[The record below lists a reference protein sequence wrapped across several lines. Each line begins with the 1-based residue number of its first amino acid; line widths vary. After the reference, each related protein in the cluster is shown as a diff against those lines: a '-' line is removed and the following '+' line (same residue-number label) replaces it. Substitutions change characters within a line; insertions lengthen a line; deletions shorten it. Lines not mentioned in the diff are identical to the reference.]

1 MKNIESAKR
10 IIQWVLAAVGASI
23 CAGAALVVWQS
34 QPYGAWPF
42 PALYLIEIV
51 ALGMAGFI
59 GLISSFRGAARWGSV
74 PWGIAG
80 ALLAFV
86 ILGAWTIGLLLL
98 PAMLAFL
105 IAAAVADVGSN
116 QRWIRHLG
124 TFIIA
129 GVSQASLMFVVI
141 VLRSRL

>member
-1 MKNIESAKR
+1 MKSAKR
-10 IIQWVLAAVGASI
+10 IIEWVLAAVGASI

-34 QPYGAWPF
+34 QPYDVWPF
-42 PALYLIEIV
+42 PALYLIEII
-51 ALGMAGFI
+51 ALGTVGFV
-59 GLISSFRGAARWGSV
+59 GLITRVEGIVGLDSV
-74 PWGIAG
+74 PWGVAG

-86 ILGAWTIGLLLL
+86 ILGAWTIGPLLL

-105 IAAAVADVGSN
+105 IAATVANTGPN
-116 QRWIRHLG
+116 PRWIRHLG
-124 TFIIA
+124 IFMIA

>member
-1 MKNIESAKR
+1 MKSAKR
-10 IIQWVLAAVGASI
+10 IIEWVLAAVGASI

-34 QPYGAWPF
+34 QPYDVWPF

-59 GLISSFRGAARWGSV
+59 GLITRSKGATRWGSV
-74 PWGIAG
+74 PWGAAG
-80 ALLAFV
+80 ALLASV
-86 ILGAWTIGLLLL
+86 ILGAWTIGPLLL

-105 IAAAVADVGSN
+105 IAANVADVGSN
-116 QRWIRHLG
+116 RRWIRHLG
-124 TFIIA
+124 IFIIA
-129 GVSQASLMFVVI
+129 SVSQASLMFVVI

>member
-34 QPYGAWPF
+34 QPYDVWPF
-42 PALYLIEIV
+42 PTLYLIEIV

-59 GLISSFRGAARWGSV
+59 GLITRAEGAVRWDSV
-74 PWGIAG
+74 PWGVAG

-86 ILGAWTIGLLLL
+86 ILGAWTIGPLLL
-98 PAMLAFL
+98 PAVLAFL
-105 IAAAVADVGSN
+105 IAATAADMGPN

-124 TFIIA
+124 IFMIA

-141 VLRSRL
+141 ALLSRL